1 MDAGPPTTPPIDPP
15 TSNDQPE
22 PGSSSPLTQGRGRV
36 IPATCEL
43 HHGPVG
49 YANLL
54 VSRSGGTIVLDPH
67 AVGCCVIRLDE
78 AGAGALRD
86 LLSEWLG

>member
-1 MDAGPPTTPPIDPP
+1 
-15 TSNDQPE
+15 
-22 PGSSSPLTQGRGRV
+22 
-36 IPATCEL
+36 
-43 HHGPVG
+43 VG